1 MPAPRA
7 RRRASLVVSAA
18 PLATPAAAGPKHGGH
33 LFFYFTG
40 EGAATGEQV
49 YLAASRGHDPWRA
62 THCRQVHGTV
72 VPVTSAEPA
81 RVRAAYS

>member
-1 MPAPRA
+1 VLLLALV
-7 RRRASLVVSAA
+7 AS
-18 PLATPAAAGPKHGGH
+18 PAAAGPKYDGY

-49 YLAASRGHDPWRA
+49 YLAASRGDDPL
-62 THCRQVHGTV
+62 HGDELNAGAPVRTV
-72 VPVTSAEPA
+72 LPVTGVEPA